1 MGSPGRFF
9 AVEQHLLAHPQVG
22 SLGNRKLS
30 VLLKLY
36 CYYDLRISTDYGETW
51 VGNPDPGDISRA
63 MDKELYLLLPDED
76 ALITADPDD
85 ICMTLYNASD
95 DLLALVRQL
104 AASEGLFVWQPPQG

>member
-1 MGSPGRFF
+1 MER
-9 AVEQHLLAHPQVG
+9 
-22 SLGNRKLS
+22 
-30 VLLKLY
+30 
-36 CYYDLRISTDYGETW
+36 
-51 VGNPDPGDISRA
+51 
-63 MDKELYLLLPDED
+63 ELYLLLPDED